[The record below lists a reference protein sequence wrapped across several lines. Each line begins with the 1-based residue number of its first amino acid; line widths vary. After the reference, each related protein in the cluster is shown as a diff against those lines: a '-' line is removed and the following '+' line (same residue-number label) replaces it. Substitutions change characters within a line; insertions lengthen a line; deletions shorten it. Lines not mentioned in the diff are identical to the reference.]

1 VLNAY
6 ILNLCILLCTFV
18 LQQEIGEAAVAAQ
31 RKFYEKF
38 PNREDWFAKS
48 VHEFINKAIDKVRTS
63 ILSELKKHCRPKH
76 TKYFFKQVKS
86 HYECNDN
93 SLEMQQEILSRC
105 LQLLL

>member
-63 ILSELKKHCRPKH
+63 ILSELKKHCRPKA
-76 TKYFFKQVKS
+76 YQV
-86 HYECNDN
+86 
-93 SLEMQQEILSRC
+93 L
-105 LQLLL
+105 LQAS